1 MGWQQLAWR
10 LLTPSGLPAT
20 GLSLPVVRKVCLD
33 AAAVSMLL
41 VGKAVADPFGDCQ
54 QHIRVKAVADPCG
67 MAAIGLAVA
76 VPFGVDS
83 NWPVATCGMQVVP

>member
-54 QHIRVKAVADPCG
+54 QHGEVIAELEKVLSWYLKSLSSTSGR
-67 MAAIGLAVA
+67 
-76 VPFGVDS
+76 S
-83 NWPVATCGMQVVP
+83 